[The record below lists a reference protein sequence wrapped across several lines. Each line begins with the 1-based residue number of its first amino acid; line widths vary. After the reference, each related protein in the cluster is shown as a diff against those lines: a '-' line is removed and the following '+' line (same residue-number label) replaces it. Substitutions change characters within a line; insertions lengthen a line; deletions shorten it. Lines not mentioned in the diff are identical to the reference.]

1 MYLVLCFD
9 GDVAALWAHRRLHDA
24 GLAPLELVT
33 AELLA
38 LAKTWEHRLGVDG
51 VELNVELE
59 DGRILRGSQINGVL
73 NRLASSPHYVINHAI
88 AEDREYASAES
99 SAFYLSWLN
108 GLQRVINRPTPQG
121 LPGSWRHASEWNILA
136 ATAGLNTLRYTQSS
150 ASNPE
155 EGFRIVAPSGTP
167 VINVIVLR
175 GELYGS
181 ALAPPVAEACRNL
194 ADSAAT
200 ELLGVE
206 LCADETGAMTFIH
219 ATPFPDLTLGG
230 DELIDGLMRALQTD
244 YRA

>member
-9 GDVAALWAHRRLHDA
+9 GDLPALWAHQRLRDN

-33 AELLA
+33 AASLA

-51 VELNVELE
+51 AELKIELE
-59 DGRILRGSQINGVL
+59 DGRVLRGSEIKGAL
-73 NRLASSPHYVINHAI
+73 NRLASSPHYVIDHAI

-121 LPGSWRHASEWNILA
+121 LPGSWRHASEWNVLA
-136 ATAGLNTLRYTQSS
+136 ATAGLNTLAYMQSS
-150 ASNPE
+150 VSNPE
-155 EGFRIVAPSGTP
+155 EGFRTLAPRGKP
-167 VINVIVLR
+167 VINVIVLH
-175 GELYGS
+175 GEVYGS
-181 ALAPPVAEACRNL
+181 ALPPRVAQACRNL
-194 ADSAAT
+194 ANSAAT

-206 LCADETGAMTFIH
+206 LFTDETGAMTFAH

-230 DELIDGLMRALQTD
+230 DELIDGLHRALKTD
-244 YRA
+244 YRI